1 MNSICV
7 WQLLNCDYVK
17 EKFMCDHEIKTGDRI
32 RVLVD
37 ETAPQCFI
45 ELVIRRFLFFTLTCF
60 CTQTCGGGV

>member
-1 MNSICV
+1 
-7 WQLLNCDYVK
+7 
-17 EKFMCDHEIKTGDRI
+17 MCDHEIKTGDRI

-45 ELVIRRFLFFTLTCF
+45 ELVIRRFSFFTLTCF